1 MDEHIDPGT
10 LFELRGTTTLYF
22 HIDASSKQSNLM
34 KGMFAGRLESGS
46 IIAFLGFDVTYN
58 TYNSVGVFLTQ
69 RGIFRIFLQDLK
81 LCT

>member
-10 LFELRGTTTLYF
+10 LFELRVTTTLYF

-58 TYNSVGVFLTQ
+58 SIGVFLTQ
-69 RGIFRIFLQDLK
+69 RGIFRIFLQELK